1 MITTLHIKN
10 IGIID
15 DLSINLNQGLN
26 IVTGETG
33 AGKTLII
40 DSLGILAGNRFS
52 KEMIRSGEDYS
63 YVELCLF
70 LPEYKEAIDGNIIIT
85 REIYSSGRNL
95 CKINGRLVTVAELKE
110 FMKAMIDIHGQQ
122 DNQKLLDEQM
132 HIRYLDDFAGEAL
145 LNIKQQYKELYKKQN
160 EILKDL
166 KNNYG
171 DDKEKQRKLDL
182 LRYQFNEI
190 EEAKLK
196 PNEEEDLQEKRSKM
210 LNAEKIKE
218 NLSQASIC
226 IEENA
231 IDSISVAI
239 RSLEKIENLD
249 KKYEM
254 ILNSLKSSYYELQE
268 VARDLASQNEEN
280 DFNEIDRNQIEER
293 LDFIF
298 SLKRKYG
305 NNILEI
311 LNYQKEIEKEINEI
325 ENLEEYTISLKKE
338 LKQVQSQMLKLAIN
352 MNQIRKEYAK
362 ILSEKVNQELADLE
376 MKNARFYVKIQ
387 SNEENQFNKNG
398 FDTVHF
404 LISTNIGEAAKPLI
418 KIASGGEMSRIM
430 LAIKT
435 VLADVDKTAVLV
447 FDEIDTGIS
456 GLAANKVAMKLKK
469 IAKNHQVLCVTHLA
483 SIAAAGDHNYYIF
496 KKVYEQKT
504 KTEVKTLDE
513 QETLSEIARISSG
526 DITEI
531 SLNHAKELRKKIA

>member
-1 MITTLHIKN
+1 
-10 IGIID
+10 
-15 DLSINLNQGLN
+15 
-26 IVTGETG
+26 
-33 AGKTLII
+33 
-40 DSLGILAGNRFS
+40 
-52 KEMIRSGEDYS
+52 
-63 YVELCLF
+63 
-70 LPEYKEAIDGNIIIT
+70 
-85 REIYSSGRNL
+85 
-95 CKINGRLVTVAELKE
+95 
-110 FMKAMIDIHGQQ
+110 MK
-122 DNQKLLDEQM
+122 
-132 HIRYLDDFAGEAL
+132 
-145 LNIKQQYKELYKKQN
+145 
-160 EILKDL
+160 
-166 KNNYG
+166 
-171 DDKEKQRKLDL
+171 
-182 LRYQFNEI
+182 
-190 EEAKLK
+190 AKLK

-325 ENLEEYTISLKKE
+325 ENLEEYTTSLKKE

-362 ILSEKVNQELADLE
+362 ILSEKINQELADLE
-376 MKNARFYVKIQ
+376 MKNARFYVEIQ

-496 KKVYEQKT
+496 KKIYEQKT

-526 DITEI
+526 EITEI

>member
-305 NNILEI
+305 NNIIEI

-325 ENLEEYTISLKKE
+325 ENLEEYTTSLKKE

-362 ILSEKVNQELADLE
+362 ILSEKINQELADLE
-376 MKNARFYVKIQ
+376 MKNARFYVEIQ

-526 DITEI
+526 EITEI

>member
-325 ENLEEYTISLKKE
+325 ENLEEYTTSLKKE

-362 ILSEKVNQELADLE
+362 ILSEKINQELADLE
-376 MKNARFYVKIQ
+376 MKNARFYVEIQ

-526 DITEI
+526 EITEI

>member
-325 ENLEEYTISLKKE
+325 ENLEEYTTSLKKE

-362 ILSEKVNQELADLE
+362 ILSEKINQELADLE
-376 MKNARFYVKIQ
+376 MKNARFYVEIQ

-496 KKVYEQKT
+496 KKIYEQKT

-526 DITEI
+526 EITEI

>member
-305 NNILEI
+305 NNILKI

-325 ENLEEYTISLKKE
+325 ENLEEYTTSLKKE

-362 ILSEKVNQELADLE
+362 ILSEKINQELADLE
-376 MKNARFYVKIQ
+376 MKMQ
-387 SNEENQFNKNG
+387 G
-398 FDTVHF
+398 F
-404 LISTNIGEAAKPLI
+404 
-418 KIASGGEMSRIM
+418 M
-430 LAIKT
+430 
-435 VLADVDKTAVLV
+435 
-447 FDEIDTGIS
+447 
-456 GLAANKVAMKLKK
+456 
-469 IAKNHQVLCVTHLA
+469 
-483 SIAAAGDHNYYIF
+483 
-496 KKVYEQKT
+496 
-504 KTEVKTLDE
+504 
-513 QETLSEIARISSG
+513 
-526 DITEI
+526 
-531 SLNHAKELRKKIA
+531 

>member
-196 PNEEEDLQEKRSKM
+196 QNEEEDLQEKRSKM

-311 LNYQKEIEKEINEI
+311 LNYQKETEKEINEI
-325 ENLEEYTISLKKE
+325 ENLEEYTTSLKKE

-362 ILSEKVNQELADLE
+362 ILSEKINQELTDLE
-376 MKNARFYVKIQ
+376 MKNARFYVEIQ

-526 DITEI
+526 EITEI

>member
-1 MITTLHIKN
+1 
-10 IGIID
+10 
-15 DLSINLNQGLN
+15 
-26 IVTGETG
+26 
-33 AGKTLII
+33 
-40 DSLGILAGNRFS
+40 
-52 KEMIRSGEDYS
+52 
-63 YVELCLF
+63 
-70 LPEYKEAIDGNIIIT
+70 
-85 REIYSSGRNL
+85 
-95 CKINGRLVTVAELKE
+95 
-110 FMKAMIDIHGQQ
+110 
-122 DNQKLLDEQM
+122 
-132 HIRYLDDFAGEAL
+132 
-145 LNIKQQYKELYKKQN
+145 
-160 EILKDL
+160 
-166 KNNYG
+166 
-171 DDKEKQRKLDL
+171 
-182 LRYQFNEI
+182 
-190 EEAKLK
+190 
-196 PNEEEDLQEKRSKM
+196 
-210 LNAEKIKE
+210 
-218 NLSQASIC
+218 
-226 IEENA
+226 
-231 IDSISVAI
+231 
-239 RSLEKIENLD
+239 
-249 KKYEM
+249 
-254 ILNSLKSSYYELQE
+254 
-268 VARDLASQNEEN
+268 
-280 DFNEIDRNQIEER
+280 
-293 LDFIF
+293 
-298 SLKRKYG
+298 
-305 NNILEI
+305 
-311 LNYQKEIEKEINEI
+311 QKEIEKEINEI
-325 ENLEEYTISLKKE
+325 ENLEEYTTSLKKE

>member
-325 ENLEEYTISLKKE
+325 ENLEEYTTSLKKE

-362 ILSEKVNQELADLE
+362 ILSEKINQELADLE
-376 MKNARFYVKIQ
+376 MKNARFYVEIQ

-496 KKVYEQKT
+496 KKIYEQKT

-526 DITEI
+526 EITEI
-531 SLNHAKELRKKIA
+531 SLDHAKELRKKIA

>member
-325 ENLEEYTISLKKE
+325 ENLEEYTTFLKKE

-362 ILSEKVNQELADLE
+362 ILSEKINQELADLE
-376 MKNARFYVKIQ
+376 MKNARFYVEIQ

-496 KKVYEQKT
+496 KKIYEQKT

-526 DITEI
+526 EITEI

>member
-298 SLKRKYG
+298 SLK
-305 NNILEI
+305 
-311 LNYQKEIEKEINEI
+311 
-325 ENLEEYTISLKKE
+325 EN
-338 LKQVQSQMLKLAIN
+338 M
-352 MNQIRKEYAK
+352 
-362 ILSEKVNQELADLE
+362 
-376 MKNARFYVKIQ
+376 
-387 SNEENQFNKNG
+387 
-398 FDTVHF
+398 
-404 LISTNIGEAAKPLI
+404 
-418 KIASGGEMSRIM
+418 
-430 LAIKT
+430 
-435 VLADVDKTAVLV
+435 
-447 FDEIDTGIS
+447 
-456 GLAANKVAMKLKK
+456 
-469 IAKNHQVLCVTHLA
+469 
-483 SIAAAGDHNYYIF
+483 
-496 KKVYEQKT
+496 
-504 KTEVKTLDE
+504 
-513 QETLSEIARISSG
+513 ET
-526 DITEI
+526 TF
-531 SLNHAKELRKKIA
+531 